1 MYNNAARTAE
11 TYRTQQVMTA
21 APAEL
26 TLMLYN
32 GAIKFTSESIK
43 YLQER
48 KYEQANTS
56 CLKAQKI
63 ITEFMVTLK
72 MEYDFSQDWL
82 AIYDY
87 IRRCLVEGNL
97 KNDTSKLEEAKTLIT
112 EFRNTW
118 HEIIKIDKANK
129 AGGDMEHVQA

>member
-21 APAEL
+21 TPAEL

-43 YLQER
+43 YLQV
-48 KYEQANTS
+48 KNYEQMNTS

-72 MEYDFSQDWL
+72 MDYDFSQDWL

-87 IRRCLVEGNL
+87 IRRCLIEGNL
-97 KNDTSKLEEAKTLIT
+97 KNDTIKLEEAKNLIT
-112 EFRNTW
+112 ELRNTW

-129 AGGDMEHVQA
+129 SGGDMDHVQA

>member
-21 APAEL
+21 TPAEL

-32 GAIKFTSESIK
+32 GAIKFTGESIK
-43 YLQER
+43 YLQEK
-48 KYEQANTS
+48 KYEQMNTS

-72 MEYDFSQDWL
+72 MDYDFSQDWL
-82 AIYDY
+82 SIYDY
-87 IRRCLVEGNL
+87 IRRCLIEGNL
-97 KNDTSKLEEAKTLIT
+97 KNDTTKLEEAKNLIT
-112 EFRNTW
+112 ELRNTW

-129 AGGDMEHVQA
+129 SGGDMDNVQA

>member
-21 APAEL
+21 TPAEL

-32 GAIKFTSESIK
+32 GAIKFTGESIK
-43 YLQER
+43 YLQD
-48 KYEQANTS
+48 KNYEQANTS

-97 KNDTSKLEEAKTLIT
+97 KNDTTKLEEAKNLIT

-118 HEIIKIDKANK
+118 HEIIKINKANK
-129 AGGDMEHVQA
+129 PGGDMDHVQA

>member
-21 APAEL
+21 TPAEL

-43 YLQER
+43 YLQV
-48 KYEQANTS
+48 KNYEQANTS

-72 MEYDFSQDWL
+72 MDYDFSQDWL

-87 IRRCLVEGNL
+87 IRRCLIEGNL
-97 KNDTSKLEEAKTLIT
+97 KNDTIKLEEAKNLIT
-112 EFRNTW
+112 ELRNTW

-129 AGGDMEHVQA
+129 SGGDMDHVQA

>member
-21 APAEL
+21 TPAEL

-43 YLQER
+43 YLQV
-48 KYEQANTS
+48 KNYEQMNTS

-72 MEYDFSQDWL
+72 MDYDFSQDWL

-87 IRRCLVEGNL
+87 IRNCLIEGNL
-97 KNDTSKLEEAKTLIT
+97 KNDTTKLEEAKNLIT
-112 EFRNTW
+112 ELRNTW

-129 AGGDMEHVQA
+129 SGGDMDHVQA

>member
-21 APAEL
+21 TPAEL

-32 GAIKFTSESIK
+32 GAIKFTGESIK
-43 YLQER
+43 YLQDR
-48 KYEQANTS
+48 NYEQANTS

-97 KNDTSKLEEAKTLIT
+97 KNDIIKLEEAKSLIT

-118 HEIIKIDKANK
+118 NEIIKIDKANK
-129 AGGDMEHVQA
+129 AGGDMEHVQV